1 MTKDSGPLPVYI
13 VGSASPSLYRAL
25 ESPSIPVYFVGSSYL
40 GAKAGARR
48 RLVRAGARRQSVL
61 SGSQARVRG
70 GGVGAQSDLP
80 CTVSGRL
87 LGVH

>member
-48 RLVRAGARRQSVL
+48 QSVL
-61 SGSQARVRG
+61 SGSQPVYAV
-70 GGVGAQSDLP
+70 AE
-80 CTVSGRL
+80 
-87 LGVH
+87 